1 MTKLALT
8 GDIALS
14 GIISGFSEAELRER
28 INLGGATGGEAFII
42 NLEAPVAYEGLK
54 SGKSRGVKLH
64 ANPQTLDMFMKFN
77 PVTAVTLANNH
88 SLDYGYE
95 GVQGTIGILDA
106 NNIPHTGAG
115 FLQKHL
121 EPAVFTIN
129 GVVHALLGYVHP
141 DTNPYTEGGLFINY
155 YDRSSIVA
163 AIEAARAVAGR
174 VIVSLHWG
182 RDYSAYPM
190 RWQIEDAHAFIDA
203 GADLV
208 AGHHPHVAQPYEKY
222 QGKYI
227 FYSLGSTVFGDF
239 LLRGRLRALP
249 LKTKRGYVPL
259 FTDLHKDPSFSATR
273 ELKGN
278 FLIGEKFDIER
289 WSARIMRRTH
299 FRYRYRAADYI
310 LDFKEAVN
318 DRLYDVLFGYYRNPA
333 RDIFSAGA
341 IRNAM
346 KILGRKE

>member
-14 GIISGFSEAELRER
+14 GIISGFTEAELRGR
-28 INLGGATGGEAFII
+28 INLGGVTGGEAFII
-42 NLEAPVAYEGLK
+42 NLEAPVANEGLK
-54 SGKSRGVKLH
+54 SGKSMGVRLH
-64 ANPQTLDMFMKFN
+64 TLPQTLNTFLEYN
-77 PVTAVTLANNH
+77 PVAAVTLANNH

-95 GVQGTIGILDA
+95 GVHQTIGILDS
-106 NNIPHTGAG
+106 NDIPHTGAG
-115 FLQKHL
+115 YHKKHL
-121 EPAVFTIN
+121 APAVFTLN

-141 DTNPYTEGGLFINY
+141 DTNPYTESGLAINI
-155 YDRSSIVA
+155 YDRNEIISV
-163 AIEAARAVAGR
+163 IESARTMAER

-190 RWQIEDAHAFIDA
+190 RWQIDDAHAFIDA

-208 AGHHPHVAQPYEKY
+208 AGHHPHVPQPYEKY
-222 QGKYI
+222 RGRYI

-259 FTDLHKDPSFSATR
+259 FTDLRKDPTFSGTR

-278 FLIGEKFDIER
+278 FLMGENFDIER
-289 WSARIMRRTH
+289 WSSRMMRRTH
-299 FRYRYRAADYI
+299 FRYRYRAAEYI
-310 LDFKEAVN
+310 LNFKESVN

-341 IRNAM
+341 IRNAV
-346 KILGRKE
+346 KILRKKE